1 MIRNASIEDIP
12 KLVNLKTDVGRDTYF
27 DYGTP
32 DEFDKW
38 VESTCSEGYFEKLLN
53 NSTTILVAEY
63 GSEFLGMASVSFY
76 DEKAFFGNLYVGLQ
90 DRGIGSLLTQHRF
103 SLVKQNVSLLG
114 YGQTYDVEVRCFYQN
129 HRAYNHLLKHGFVP
143 FDWTMHEQY
152 DFPVVIM
159 HRTFEN
165 DSIIYT

>member
-1 MIRNASIEDIP
+1 MIRNATLEDVH
-12 KLVNLKTDVGRDTYF
+12 KLVALKSTVGRDTYLH
-27 DYGTP
+27 YGTP
-32 DEFDKW
+32 SQFDKW
-38 VESTCSEGYFEKLLN
+38 VDEVCSPNYFEGLLN

-76 DEKAFFGNLYVGLQ
+76 GDRAFFGNLYVGLQ

-103 SLVKQNVSLLG
+103 NLVKQNVSLLG

-129 HRAYNHLLKHGFVP
+129 HRAYNHLLKHGFTP

-152 DFPVVIM
+152 GFPVVIM

-165 DSIIYT
+165 DTVTYT